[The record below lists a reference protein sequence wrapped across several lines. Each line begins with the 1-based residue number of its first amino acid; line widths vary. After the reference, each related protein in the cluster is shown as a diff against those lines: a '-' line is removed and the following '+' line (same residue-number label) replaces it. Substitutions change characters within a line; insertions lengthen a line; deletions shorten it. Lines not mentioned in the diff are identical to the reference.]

1 MLKTYQ
7 TDALDWYEKFLKRCR
22 ESKNPRES
30 YAQTTS
36 EWRGIALPYHPLSG
50 LERVPYICVRIPTGG
65 GKTLVAGMAIER
77 VNRSLLE
84 VPFSLTLWLVPSE
97 PIREQ
102 TLKAL
107 RDKTTILCRSVATA
121 LGDFTVLEIDE
132 AIRVTP
138 HVLNGSNTII
148 VATMQAFKQED
159 TGRLS
164 VYKENGYLMEH
175 FDSLT
180 NTALKGNGSLVDV
193 LRLRHPFV
201 IVDEAHNQGT
211 PLAFDTLARFEPCAI
226 LELTATPDRTHQ
238 PSNVLFSVSA
248 SVLHSED
255 MIKMPINLVQRPNW
269 MDALRD
275 AIACL
280 DQLQQKAETEKLN
293 GDGYLRPIMLIQA
306 ERKDADHETLTP
318 ERVKQA
324 LLSDFNIP
332 EKEIAIATG
341 AVDEIDGINVL
352 AESCPLRF
360 IITVDK
366 LREGWDCPFAY
377 VLCSL
382 RNTSS
387 ATAAEQILGRILR
400 LPYAQK
406 KEHPDLNM
414 AYAYLTSS
422 NFTATV
428 ESLKDGLVRNGFER
442 QETQDLINIEK
453 DSQPEDDLFSHHL
466 NFTYST
472 PELPEPADIPD
483 NLAKKIEITPE
494 NGAIT
499 LKGSFTE
506 NQVKILQEAFKT
518 PEGKK
523 AFQMAVGLSRQP
535 RKAPLP
541 TPSEQGELFGVPVL
555 QYRQA
560 DLWEQFDDTH
570 LLQGEWRLLDYP
582 AELPTFSKSYQKI
595 DGGALYVDKEAEKV
609 KFTYF
614 NEKTVRQIQF
624 DYHSGWT
631 RVDLAVWLER
641 NIHDESI
648 LPDEKAAFLNKS
660 IEWLLSN
667 NFTLDE
673 LIYDKYRLRTVLE
686 DKITGA
692 KHQAMHQVHQALL
705 LNPED
710 FAVND
715 QSQVIFEQ
723 GRYAYDSNYCG
734 FVELPKHFFPQIGNL
749 KGEGEEFECAQ
760 FLATKLEGVKFW
772 VRNVEC
778 KKSSFSLQTAS
789 DRFYPDFLCQM
800 ENGTVLAVE
809 YKNSRDW
816 DLPDNVEKRQI
827 GELWEKRSNGKC
839 FFIMPKGKDFEAIRQ
854 KVLTAI
860 TKNAIS
866 SA

>member
-1 MLKTYQ
+1 MILKTYQ
-7 TDALDWYEKFLKRCR
+7 TDALAWFEKFLRRCR
-22 ESKNPRES
+22 ESGLPRES
-30 YAQTTS
+30 YAKTTE
-36 EWRGIALPYHPLSG
+36 EWRDIALPYKPLKKLG
-50 LERVPYICVRIPTGG
+50 EVPYVCVRIPTGG

-107 RDKTTILCRSVATA
+107 RDKTSILCRFVSSA
-121 LGDFTVLEIDE
+121 LGELTVLDIDE
-132 AIRVTP
+132 ALRLKP
-138 HVLNGSNTII
+138 HVLNGSNVII

-164 VYKENGYLMEH
+164 VYKQNGSLMEH
-175 FDSLT
+175 FESVTDPNIL
-180 NTALKGNGSLVDV
+180 GDGSLVDV
-193 LRLRHPFV
+193 LRIRHPFV

-211 PLAFDTLARFEPCAI
+211 PLAFETLARFKPCAI
-226 LELTATPDRTHQ
+226 LELTATPDRTYQ

-255 MIKMPINLVQRPNW
+255 MIKMPLTLVQRPNW
-269 MDALRD
+269 RDALRD

-280 DQLQQKAETEKLN
+280 NKLNEAAKAESAEGSN
-293 GDGYLRPIMLIQA
+293 YLRPIMLLQA

-318 ERVKQA
+318 EKVKKA
-324 LLSDFNIP
+324 LLEDFSIP
-332 EKEIAIATG
+332 EREVAIATG
-341 AVDEIDGINVL
+341 AVDEIDGINIL
-352 AESCPLRF
+352 AQDCPLRF

-400 LPYAQK
+400 QPYAQK
-406 KEHPDLNM
+406 KNHAELNM
-414 AYAYLTSS
+414 AYAYLTSR
-422 NFTATV
+422 NFAATV

-442 QETQDLINIEK
+442 QETKDLINIA
-453 DSQPEDDLFSHHL
+453 DSTQEDDLLSYQMNL
-466 NFTYST
+466 TYST
-472 PELPEPADIPD
+472 PELPETSEIPD
-483 NLAKKIEITPE
+483 NLLKKIEITPE

-506 NQVKILQEAFKT
+506 NQVKVLEGVFKT
-518 PEGKK
+518 PEGKN
-523 AFQMAVGLSRQP
+523 ALHEAVTRMRQP
-535 RKAPLP
+535 RKTPPP
-541 TPSEQGELFGVPVL
+541 TPSEQGELFNIPVL

-560 DLWEQFDDTH
+560 EIWEQFETTH
-570 LLQGEWRLLDYP
+570 LLQGEWNLLDYP
-582 AELPTFSKSYQKI
+582 SELPTFTKSYKTI
-595 DGGALYVDKEAEKV
+595 EGGLMYLDKEKEKI
-609 KFTYF
+609 KFKYF
-614 NEKTVRQIQF
+614 DKTISDQILFEYQ
-624 DYHSGWT
+624 SNRS
-631 RVDLAVWLER
+631 RVDLVEWLGE
-641 NIHDESI
+641 NIHDDSI
-648 LPDEKAAFLNKS
+648 LPDEKDAYLNKA
-660 IEWLLSN
+660 IEWLLAN
-667 NFTLDE
+667 GFTLDE
-673 LIYDKYRLRTVLE
+673 LNYEQFRLRNALE
-686 DKITGA
+686 EKIIA
-692 KHQAMHQVHQALL
+692 VKYLAMKKVHQTLL

-710 FAVND
+710 FSVTD
-715 QSQVIFEQ
+715 KLQVIFEQ
-723 GRYAYDSNYCG
+723 GRYAYDSTYCG
-734 FVELPKHFFPQIGNL
+734 FTELPKHFFPQIGNL
-749 KGEGEEFECAQ
+749 KGEGEEFECAL
-760 FLATKLEGVKFW
+760 FLATKLEGLKCW

-800 ENGTVLAVE
+800 ENGAVLAVE

-816 DLPDNVEKRQI
+816 DLPENIEKRQI

-854 KVLTAI
+854 KALTAMQ
-860 TKNAIS
+860 KEGK
-866 SA
+866 